1 MLRSSR
7 GAILSCALILAL
19 VSCSNEPP
27 RLKLEKARL
36 RVKGKAINAELARE
50 PEEQARG
57 LMYRRSL
64 GENEGMLFVY
74 DAPRM
79 VSFWMKNTRI
89 PLSIAF
95 MEGNGRIVHI
105 EQMQPYDSVTL
116 HPSPQPVQYALE
128 MNQGWFE
135 KNGVGVGDRVEIPNP
150 KSQIPK

>member
-19 VSCSNEPP
+19 VSCSDEPA
-27 RLKLEKARL
+27 RLKLEKAML

-50 PEEQARG
+50 PQEQARG

-95 MEGNGRIVHI
+95 MDGRGRIVQI
-105 EQMQPYDSVTL
+105 EQMQPYDCLTP
-116 HPSPQPVQYALE
+116 HPSLQPVQYALE

-135 KNGVGVGDRVEIPNP
+135 KNGVGVGDIIEIPNP
-150 KSQIPK
+150 KSQMPK